1 MTPVTEELFEKYK
14 LDNDSVNEFY
24 DLFDTVP
31 LLKSMASKDRVYAKD
46 LPRENGKIT
55 VDLTNPHILEDM
67 DYFRQAALHFKK
79 TGRYT
84 DFYPTKLKSSD
95 YYKFW
100 KEEERRC
107 KEGYVRES
115 DGEWITGYHY
125 FYLNYTPIMITRES
139 DTTKEIDDISTVEA
153 ERVQEFP
160 FMWDGDYLYFHYIE
174 QARKSGKFGSILKTR
189 GRGYSFKGGS
199 KYARNYYH
207 YPRSKSYAF
216 ASDNQYLL
224 QDGILNKAWDTLDF
238 VDEHTPWGKA
248 REKVDKIDH
257 KRASY
262 VTKVDGV
269 QIEKGYKSE
278 IIGVTTKD
286 DPDKARGKRGMLI
299 SCEESGN
306 YPHLLQV
313 WKIAYGSMKQGRMV
327 YGFMESFGTGGTS
340 GSGFEGAEALFYNGG
355 FNVFHVKNI
364 FDRTKGQGVCA
375 FYVGE
380 YLNREYCYDKD
391 GNSDVVKAMCEV
403 LNERQEIRNT
413 NSDPSILT
421 KHKADYSITPQEA
434 CMRTEGTLFPV
445 YDLREY
451 LQSIAPVL
459 DSFTAPHLTPKL
471 NIDGSIG
478 DKDHEIPI
486 RTFPLS
492 SEQSKIGAI
501 EIFTPPLKSNTSHF
515 RYIIGVDPYDDDE
528 ATFSKSLGSA
538 FVFDTWTDEIVAE
551 YTGRPRFAND
561 FYEVVRRLSLL
572 YNAKVNYENKNKGLF
587 SYFDQKH
594 SLHLLADTPKIL
606 IDKEMARE
614 SYGNKAKGTP
624 PTKEINRWGRRL
636 QRDWMLS
643 DHHSTTEDEKVFNL
657 QKIRSIAYLK
667 EAIQWNSDDNF
678 DRVSSMGMVM
688 ILREEYHQMVE
699 AEKTRTNISTLSED
713 PFWTKNNKAL
723 RYKKLREKM
732 KSS

>member
-1 MTPVTEELFEKYK
+1 MTPITEELFKKYK
-14 LDNDSVNEFY
+14 LDKDSINEFY
-24 DLFDTVP
+24 NLFDTIP
-31 LLKSMASKDRVYAKD
+31 LLNRMSASNRKKAKD
-46 LPRENGKIT
+46 LERDKKGKIK
-55 VDLTNPHILEDM
+55 VDITNPHILEDM
-67 DYFRQAALHFKK
+67 DYFRQAAIHFKRY
-79 TGRYT
+79 GRYT
-84 DFYPTKLKSSD
+84 NHYPTKLKSSD

-100 KEEERRC
+100 VEEARRC

-139 DTTKEIDDISTVEA
+139 DATQDVDDLSMVEA
-153 ERVQEFP
+153 ERIQEFP
-160 FMWDGDYLYFHYIE
+160 YMWDGDYLYFHYIE
-174 QARKSGKFGSILKTR
+174 QARKAGKFGSVLKTR

-199 KYARNYYH
+199 KYGRNYYH
-207 YPRSKSYAF
+207 IPKSKSYAF

-248 REKVDKIDH
+248 REKVDKADH

-262 VTKVDGV
+262 ISKIDGV
-269 QIEKGYKSE
+269 QIEKGFKSE

-286 DPDKARGKRGMLI
+286 DPDKARGKRGVLI

-313 WKIAYGSMKQGRMV
+313 WKIARGSMIQGRMV
-327 YGFMESFGTGGTS
+327 YGFMESFGTGGTE
-340 GSGFEGAEALFYNGG
+340 GAGFEGAEALFYNGG
-355 FNVFHVKNI
+355 FNVYQIENI

-380 YLNREYCYDKD
+380 YLNREYCYDKN
-391 GNSDVVKAMCEV
+391 GNSDVVKAICEV
-403 LNERQEIRNT
+403 LYERQDIRNT
-413 NSDPSILT
+413 NPDPSVLT

-451 LQSIAPVL
+451 LQSIAPII
-459 DSFTAPHLTPKL
+459 DSFTASHLTPKL

-478 DKDHEIPI
+478 DRDHEMPI

-492 SEQSKIGAI
+492 PEQSKIGAV
-501 EIFTPPLKSNTSHF
+501 EIFTPPIKNAPYF

-528 ATFSKSLGSA
+528 AVFSKSLGSA

-561 FYEVVRRLSLL
+561 FYEIVRRLSLL
-572 YNAKVNYENKNKGLF
+572 YNAKINYENKNKGLF
-587 SYFDQKH
+587 AYFDQKH

-606 IDKEMARE
+606 IDKEMTKE
-614 SYGNKAKGTP
+614 SYGNKGKGTP
-624 PTKEINRWGRRL
+624 PTNEINRYGRRL
-636 QRDWMLS
+636 QRDWMLA
-643 DHHSTTEDEKVFNL
+643 DHHSSTEDEKKFNL
-657 QKIRSIAYLK
+657 QFIRSIPYIK
-667 EAIQWNSDDNF
+667 EAIQWNIDDNF
-678 DRVSSMGMVM
+678 DRVSAMGMVM
-688 ILREEYHQMVE
+688 ILREEYHQRIE
-699 AEKTRTNISTLSED
+699 YEKTKTNMSKLTDD
-713 PFWTKNNKAL
+713 PFWLKNNKAL
-723 RYKKLREKM
+723 RYKMAAKSLEK
-732 KSS
+732 S